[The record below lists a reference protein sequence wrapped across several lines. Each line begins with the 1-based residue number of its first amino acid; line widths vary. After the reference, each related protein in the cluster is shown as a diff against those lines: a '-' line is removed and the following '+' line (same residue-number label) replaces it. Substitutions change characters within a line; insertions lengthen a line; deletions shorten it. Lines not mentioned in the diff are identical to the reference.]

1 MYATATKMAK
11 KIAEQMYYEP
21 EGNTIL
27 ERENDEPGERDDRP
41 DVKAHNR
48 AVGYKPKSRRP
59 DISNDPRYGS
69 VSGDDE
75 NYRSTRKRYNR

>member
-1 MYATATKMAK
+1 MTSG
-11 KIAEQMYYEP
+11 YEP
-21 EGNTIL
+21 EGNTIS

-48 AVGYKPKSRRP
+48 AVGYKPKARRP
-59 DISNDPRYGS
+59 DISKDPRYGS

-75 NYRSTRKRYNR
+75 NYRYTRRRYNR